1 MKSQVCATF
10 DGVCVVQIIKC
21 GSQFRWI
28 CISVHLG
35 QTMNWII
42 CGFME
47 VNMGDAADESMKT
60 HISKR
65 RSNDDYNVL
74 GHPTFLKVYVLILRK
89 LRFMLFQKYSTQRE
103 KSNLKQ

>member
-1 MKSQVCATF
+1 
-10 DGVCVVQIIKC
+10 
-21 GSQFRWI
+21 
-28 CISVHLG
+28 
-35 QTMNWII
+35 MNWII

-74 GHPTFLKVYVLILRK
+74 GHPTFLKVYAI
-89 LRFMLFQKYSTQRE
+89 QGKYINEVMGATPRTSIQP
-103 KSNLKQ
+103 L

>member
-1 MKSQVCATF
+1 MCAKS

-60 HISKR
+60 HIS
-65 RSNDDYNVL
+65 NVL
-74 GHPTFLKVYVLILRK
+74 MMIIQRVRSPDIFEGLRY
-89 LRFMLFQKYSTQRE
+89 LRETY
-103 KSNLKQ
+103 

>member
-1 MKSQVCATF
+1 MTDKGMKSQVCATF

-60 HISKR
+60 HISNV
-65 RSNDDYNVL
+65 SNDD
-74 GHPTFLKVYVLILRK
+74 
-89 LRFMLFQKYSTQRE
+89 
-103 KSNLKQ
+103 